1 MAFPPMMLKST
12 LPGVVLP
19 LSSPASPAP
28 AYSRPSADQSNY
40 FSNLG
45 MSDTHLSD
53 NLYHSAHHLHP
64 IPSLLPH
71 SRHSSNAS
79 SYSLASPADSPP
91 SASSSS
97 LKQQQANNLLPRTT
111 IRRAR
116 TQTSPYPREPH
127 IHSGSDVYSSSS
139 EAEDLQMYLPAHH
152 HQSQQQQQQQQLI
165 QDPYAGM
172 YMHPSVSHIDPMQ
185 SVQQQQQQQQ
195 HHLHQPVAS
204 AAPSQYGRIAM
215 SPDHNLE
222 QLASNVRSATTTSA
236 SDRAKQIF
244 VHAWYVCAQGSLP
257 FPRLRP
263 LRRVA
268 LL

>member
-1 MAFPPMMLKST
+1 MAFPPMMLNST
-12 LPGVVLP
+12 LPGVVMP
-19 LSSPASPAP
+19 LSMPASPASASAS
-28 AYSRPSADQSNY
+28 AYSRPQADSSY

-53 NLYHSAHHLHP
+53 ILFHSAQRNP
-64 IPSLLPH
+64 SPSLLPH

-91 SASSSS
+91 SASSANPS
-97 LKQQQANNLLPRTT
+97 KQSGLIPRTT

-116 TQTSPYPREPH
+116 TATSPYPREPH

-139 EAEDLQMYLPAHH
+139 EAEDLQMYLPTHH
-152 HQSQQQQQQQQLI
+152 HHTNQHQSQQLA

-172 YMHPSVSHIDPMQ
+172 YIHPSVSHIDPMQ
-185 SVQQQQQQQQ
+185 SVQQQQQQQH
-195 HHLHQPVAS
+195 HHLHQPVASS

-244 VHAWYVCAQGSLP
+244 VHAW
-257 FPRLRP
+257 
-263 LRRVA
+263 
-268 LL
+268 